1 MTIPGTFGGGTDL
14 ERLKQVLAG
23 WRTSLVDLSGR
34 NRLLN
39 FRHTKSATLEITQPP
54 AETLV
59 RGLERGWDFAPLPD
73 EELEGEEAG
82 SAEDRTAPRRLA
94 EIRGSADGI
103 VTQKTTGP
111 ALQRA
116 LTGLR
121 SRSSQIF
128 NDYGLWTLQLGVGVL
143 HWREDGAETGSDA
156 PLVLV
161 PARVTR
167 MPNGRMRLELNEDE
181 EPRLNPALRVKLEQF
196 HIDWAPVTEQDP
208 TDLAAVF
215 AAVTQSVAGRSGWKV
230 SPRVVLALFA
240 SHKESMYQDL
250 LENESSVLASDLVK
264 AVALGPKAGLASD
277 RFDFEEIELDRIDQL
292 SPPED
297 SPLVL
302 DADASQRQAVAAAV
316 AGQSFVLDGPPGTG
330 KSQTITNMIAG
341 LIHAGRSVLFVSEKA
356 AALDVVLDRLRSVGL
371 DSYALALHSHNTSR
385 RAVAQELG
393 RALEEEPRAPQLSQ
407 QAVTLARETRQALS
421 GYADAMNEV
430 CEPLGK
436 TLHDVI
442 GRVGRLSGAPV
453 AYLTPAAG
461 GGKDDKPFVAATLS
475 TQDLHL
481 VIEATQAIADA
492 WQAVADPS
500 FPWRDLRAGTPHPRP
515 ALDQAMAALEGLV
528 TAVSRYPELGPE
540 GSLAG
545 DEIGVVRLTG
555 LLSLIEARHDV
566 PEHWLTAL
574 DFAETV
580 DNPVDAFLTEL
591 RKANRAAA
599 TARTAAGARWEE
611 LSARLTAEKSAAE
624 STLAGLAPPG
634 IDLSPLTEE
643 RAGELAREF
652 EATADGLDRTHG
664 HLSYLAR
671 RFGLDVPRD
680 TEAAT
685 QVCDIVALTGSGHRP
700 PRSWFEPGGAAK
712 ADQAAVRV
720 IADRLRA
727 FSAHR
732 DGVLSARAEATALAG
747 PGWADLPIGLSADPS
762 PAEQALA
769 DLEPTGLD
777 ITSCTR
783 RYATET
789 LDRFSALAE
798 TLESAE
804 RHAEAASVLLGLD
817 RPRSTAGDE
826 DLVALIGLT
835 TAAHRA
841 LAAWHD
847 PAVLPRV
854 RDAAADITEAAER
867 LADAERAARDTFCRE
882 ALSTPGLPDLIRRLT
897 EGSRGIGG
905 LLSSGIRA
913 DRKAVAGIT
922 VAGSWRSDL
931 YDKLPSALAWHTAHD
946 RLKQLTRDHREL
958 LGVYAASELPDVP
971 ALQAAV
977 AHAASV
983 HRLAPD
989 AVLTPHR
996 RTTLAAQ
1003 TADGVTPSPELLGL
1017 GAALRDELGAWTAQL
1032 NDPSLRSDADVLIK
1046 QPLGSVARRLRVHL
1060 DPLREAIALLD
1071 TLTAVGRRAGGA
1083 SERTVSAARG
1093 AVATAHRARRETESF
1108 AAEETTHRRLL
1119 GPWYRGLDTDP
1130 SRLRDDVPGDS
1141 TGHEA
1146 TGQLLRLAWEASEP
1160 AGAAGPGQSARVTAQ
1175 DIELLGRYATDG
1187 HPDTDLL
1194 RRAIETA
1201 RTVEKLAPAALADPA
1216 RRARLA
1222 DGMTDGTPE
1231 PHEAL
1236 RQAEQVRS
1244 ELEIWQSHVRLPHL
1258 SAAGNQLLNL
1268 PHDEAAR
1275 WFRVHVE
1282 PFEDA
1287 ADLIHSVARVAD
1299 TTQGLTLSRAREA
1312 VTAVVQARA
1321 ATVRFTKHASAHR
1334 DLLGELYRSTATDR
1348 SEVLDALDWAQKV
1361 RRSSDGGHSAPLTP
1375 AAAHTMLTAPVD
1387 PSVAQRHEDWRR
1399 QRDALADHF
1408 QPPRDRDLR
1417 RELQHSLSAAR
1428 TYLSRLDDDPYGPET
1443 WTSCAQALTRLK
1455 GYGLD
1460 GLPAQLA
1467 QRDVSA
1473 AEFPAAMERAVLTA
1487 WIERRFELDARLKP
1501 MRAVERDQLVERF
1514 RAADRDLVQAAHA
1527 DVIAACND
1535 RRPRRTS
1542 VGQAAVLRRQA
1553 QLKTRHMPVRRL
1565 LGETR
1570 EVVRLI
1576 KPCFMMSPLTVSQFL
1591 PSDFR
1596 FDVVIF
1602 DEASQV
1608 LPQDAVNSIYRG
1620 DALIVAGDQK
1630 QLPPTSFFS
1639 AGGGSG
1645 EDEEWDEDGAA
1656 DFESVLDACKATGV
1670 LKGLPLRWHYR
1681 SRHEN
1686 LIAFSNHEFY
1696 YEKPMV
1702 TFPGA
1707 LEQSPDVGVEFI
1719 KADGVYDKGGRSNNP
1734 LEAARVAQRV
1744 MHHFATRPGLTLGV
1758 VALSKAQAEA
1768 VEEAVQ
1774 KARAA
1779 RPDLDRF
1786 FTDDRLDG
1794 FFVKNLET
1802 VQGDERDVIIL
1813 SVGYGPDQ
1821 QGKLGLS
1828 FGPINREGGWRRLNV
1843 AVTRARRRMEVVA
1856 SFYGGDL
1863 RDSTNKSV
1871 QHLKRYLQY
1880 AQHGPQVLQTQTAD
1894 PDAAPE
1900 SPFEEEVLDVLRDW
1914 GYSVQP
1920 QVGVAGFRIDMAVR
1934 HPDAPGSYALGVE
1947 CDGAMYH
1954 SSRVARDRDRLRE
1967 SILSDLGWKLHRI
1980 WGTDWYRS
1988 RRDAMARLRAA
1999 VEAACARDPHESGP
2013 EPDSV
2018 PVTVEETPQAL
2029 PDAVP
2034 AATASAPP
2042 AATAPTVT
2050 FVPVDDAPAPW
2061 SRPYQEAE
2069 EAELDKLRKASAR
2082 RRNRVG
2088 IELQDPDA
2096 GGVVGDVV
2104 RCVIEVEGPVT
2115 EELIFTRVRSA
2126 WGLARSGQV
2135 IQDRIRRVLRKLVTK
2150 GEIVRTGDAYDR
2162 PGHEAEVARTPTS
2175 RFTRKVTQV
2184 PSVERQL
2191 ALRSVVEESPGVQ
2204 RAELLREVA
2213 RFFGWARLGSDI
2225 RDALTEDIDGLVAQG
2240 ALDET
2245 DGGLLPVDGD

>member
-14 ERLKQVLAG
+14 ERLKQVLAV

-54 AETLV
+54 AELLV
-59 RGLERGWDFAPLPD
+59 RGLDRGWDFAPLPD

-82 SAEDRTAPRRLA
+82 SAEDGTASRRLA

-111 ALQRA
+111 ALRRA

-121 SRSSQIF
+121 SRSTQIF

-167 MPNGRMRLELNEDE
+167 MSNGRMRLELNEDE

-208 TDLAAVF
+208 TDLAAVL
-215 AAVTQSVAGRSGWKV
+215 AAVTESVAGKSGWKV
-230 SPRVVLALFA
+230 SRRVVLALFA

-250 LENESSVLASDLVK
+250 LENESRVLASDLVK
-264 AVALGPKAGLASD
+264 AVALGPNAGLASD

-371 DSYALALHSHNTSR
+371 DSYALPLHSHNTSR

-393 RALEEEPRAPQLSQ
+393 RALEEEPQAPQLSQ
-407 QAVTLARETRQALS
+407 QAVALARETRQALS

-442 GRVGRLSGAPV
+442 GRVGRLSDAPV

-475 TQDLHL
+475 SQDLHL

-528 TAVSRYPELGPE
+528 TAVARYPELGPG
-540 GSLAG
+540 GSPAG
-545 DEIGVVRLTG
+545 DESGVVRLTG
-555 LLSLIEARHDV
+555 LLSLIESRHDV
-566 PEHWLTAL
+566 PEHWLTTP

-599 TARTAAGARWEE
+599 SARSAAGARWEE

-643 RAGELAREF
+643 RAGQLAREF

-664 HLSYLAR
+664 HLSDLAR

-685 QVCDIVALTGSGHRP
+685 QVCDVVALAGSGHRP
-700 PRSWFEPGGAAK
+700 LGSWFEPGGAAR

-727 FSAHR
+727 FFAHR

-769 DLEPTGLD
+769 DLDPAGLD

-783 RYATET
+783 RYAAEN

-804 RHAEAASVLLGLD
+804 RHAESASALLGLD
-817 RPRSTAGDE
+817 RPRSTAGAE
-826 DLVALIGLT
+826 DLVALIDLT
-835 TAAHRA
+835 TAPHRA
-841 LAAWHD
+841 PATWHD
-847 PAVLPRV
+847 PAVLLRV
-854 RDAAADITEAAER
+854 QDAVADITEAADR
-867 LADAERAARDTFCRE
+867 LADAERSARDTFRHE
-882 ALSTPGLPDLIRRLT
+882 TLSTPGLPDLIRRLT

-922 VAGSWRSDL
+922 VTGSWRSDL
-931 YDKLPSALAWHTAHD
+931 YDKLPSALAWHSAHD
-946 RLKQLTRDHREL
+946 RLKQLTLGHREL
-958 LGVYAASELPDVP
+958 LGVYATSELPDVP

-977 AHAASV
+977 AHAESV
-983 HRLAPD
+983 HRLAQD

-1003 TADGVTPSPELLGL
+1003 TADGGTPSPELLGL
-1017 GAALRDELGAWTAQL
+1017 GAALRDELDSWTAQL
-1032 NDPSLRSDADVLIK
+1032 NDPSLRSDADELIK
-1046 QPLGSVARRLRVHL
+1046 QPLGSAVRRLRAHL

-1071 TLTAVGRRAGGA
+1071 TLTAVGRRAEGA
-1083 SERTVSAARG
+1083 SERTVSVARG
-1093 AVATAHRARRETESF
+1093 AVAAAHRARRETESF
-1108 AAEETTHRRLL
+1108 AAQEATHRRLL

-1130 SRLRDDVPGDS
+1130 SRFRDDDHGDS

-1160 AGAAGPGQSARVTAQ
+1160 AGAAGPAQFARATEH
-1175 DIELLGRYATDG
+1175 DIELLGRYAPDG
-1187 HPDTDLL
+1187 HPDSDLL
-1194 RRAIETA
+1194 RRSIEAA
-1201 RTVEKLAPAALADPA
+1201 RTVEKLALAALADPV
-1216 RRARLA
+1216 RRTRLA
-1222 DGMTDGTPE
+1222 DGMTDGTPV

-1236 RQAEQVRS
+1236 RQAEQIRS
-1244 ELEIWQSHVRLPHL
+1244 ELEIWQRHVRLPHL
-1258 SAAGNQLLNL
+1258 SAAGNQLLHL
-1268 PHDEAAR
+1268 PLDEAAR

-1287 ADLIHSVARVAD
+1287 VDLVHSVARVAD
-1299 TTQGLTLSRAREA
+1299 TTENLTLGRAREA

-1321 ATVRFTKHASAHR
+1321 AAAGFTEHASAHR

-1348 SEVLDALDWAQKV
+1348 SDVLDALDWAQKV
-1361 RRSSDGGHSAPLTP
+1361 RRSSDGSYSAPLTQ
-1375 AAAHTMLTAPVD
+1375 AAAHTMLTAPAD

-1408 QPPRDRDLR
+1408 QPPRDRALR
-1417 RELQHSLSAAR
+1417 RELQQSLSAAR
-1428 TYLSRLDDDPYGPET
+1428 AYLSRLDDDPYGPEA
-1443 WTSCAQALTRLK
+1443 WTSCAQALTRLR

-1460 GLPAQLA
+1460 GLPGQLA

-1473 AEFPAAMERAVLTA
+1473 ADFPAAMERAVLTA
-1487 WIERRFELDARLKP
+1487 WIERRFELDARLLP

-1514 RAADRDLVQAAHA
+1514 RTADRDLVQAAHA

-1639 AGGGSG
+1639 AGGGG
-1645 EDEEWDEDGAA
+1645 DEDDEWDEDGAA
-1656 DFESVLDACKATGV
+1656 GFESVLDACKATGV
-1670 LKGLPLRWHYR
+1670 LRGLPLRWHYR

-1696 YEKPMV
+1696 ENTMV

-1744 MHHFATRPGLTLGV
+1744 IHHFATRPGLTLGV

-1774 KARAA
+1774 KARTA

-1821 QGKLGLS
+1821 QGKLASS

-1863 RDSTNKSV
+1863 RDSPNKSV

-1880 AQHGPQVLQTQTAD
+1880 AQHGPQVLETHTAD
-1894 PDAAPE
+1894 PEAAPE

-1934 HPDAPGSYALGVE
+1934 HPAAPGSYALGIE

-1954 SSRVARDRDRLRE
+1954 SSRAARDRDRLRE
-1967 SILSDLGWKLHRI
+1967 SVLRDLGWKLHRI

-1999 VEAACARDPHESGP
+1999 VEAACAQDPHGSRP
-2013 EPDSV
+2013 EPEPV
-2018 PVTVEETPQAL
+2018 PVVVEEAPGAL
-2029 PDAVP
+2029 ADTVP
-2034 AATASAPP
+2034 AAAAPS
-2042 AATAPTVT
+2042 AATARTVT
-2050 FVPVDDAPAPW
+2050 IVPVDDAPAPW

-2082 RRNRVG
+2082 RRDRVG

-2150 GEIVRTGDAYDR
+2150 GEILRVGDAYDR
-2162 PGHEAEVARTPTS
+2162 PGHEVEVARTPTS

-2225 RDALTEDIDGLVAQG
+2225 RDALTDDIDDLVATG

-2245 DGGLLPVDGD
+2245 DGGLLPVDGG

>member
-14 ERLKQVLAG
+14 ERLKQVLAD

-54 AETLV
+54 AETLI

-73 EELEGEEAG
+73 EELEDEEAR
-82 SAEDRTAPRRLA
+82 SDEDGTASRRLA

-121 SRSSQIF
+121 SRSTQIF

-167 MPNGRMRLELNEDE
+167 MSNGRMRLELNDDE

-208 TDLAAVF
+208 TDLAAVL
-215 AAVTQSVAGRSGWKV
+215 AAVTESVAGKSGWKV

-250 LENESSVLASDLVK
+250 LENESRVLASDLVK

-393 RALEEEPRAPQLSQ
+393 RALEEEPQAPQLSQ

-442 GRVGRLSGAPV
+442 GRVGRLSDAPV

-475 TQDLHL
+475 SQDLNL

-515 ALDQAMAALEGLV
+515 ALDQAMAALEGFI
-528 TAVSRYPELGPE
+528 TAVARYPELGAG
-540 GSLAG
+540 GSPAG
-545 DEIGVVRLTG
+545 DESGVVRLTG
-555 LLSLIEARHDV
+555 LLSLIESRHDV
-566 PEHWLTAL
+566 PEHWLTTP

-580 DNPVDAFLTEL
+580 DNPVDAFLSEL

-599 TARTAAGARWEE
+599 SARSAAGARWEE
-611 LSARLTAEKSAAE
+611 LSARLTAEKSAEE

-664 HLSYLAR
+664 HLSDLAR

-685 QVCDIVALTGSGHRP
+685 QVCDVIALAGSGHRP
-700 PRSWFEPGGAAK
+700 LGSWFEPGGAAR

-727 FSAHR
+727 VFAHR

-769 DLEPTGLD
+769 DLDPAGLD

-783 RYATET
+783 RYAAEN

-804 RHAEAASVLLGLD
+804 RHAESASALLGLD
-817 RPRSTAGDE
+817 RPRSTAGAD
-826 DLVALIGLT
+826 DLVALIDLT
-835 TAAHRA
+835 TAPHRA
-841 LAAWHD
+841 PATWHD

-854 RDAAADITEAAER
+854 QDAVADITEAADR
-867 LADAERAARDTFCRE
+867 LADAERSARDTFRHE
-882 ALSTPGLPDLIRRLT
+882 TLSTPGLPDLIRRLT

-913 DRKAVAGIT
+913 DRKTVAGIT

-946 RLKQLTRDHREL
+946 RLKQLTLDHREL
-958 LGVYAASELPDVP
+958 LGVYATSELPDVP

-977 AHAASV
+977 AHAESV
-983 HRLAPD
+983 HRLAQD

-996 RTTLAAQ
+996 RTILAAQ
-1003 TADGVTPSPELLGL
+1003 TADGGTSSPELLGL

-1032 NDPSLRSDADVLIK
+1032 NDPSLRPAADELIK
-1046 QPLGSVARRLRVHL
+1046 QPLGSVARRLRAHL
-1060 DPLREAIALLD
+1060 DPLREAVELLD
-1071 TLTAVGRRAGGA
+1071 TLTALGRRAGGA
-1083 SERTVSAARG
+1083 SERTVSVARG
-1093 AVATAHRARRETESF
+1093 AVAAAHRARRETESF

-1130 SRLRDDVPGDS
+1130 SRFRDDAPEDS

-1146 TGQLLRLAWEASEP
+1146 TGQLLRLAWEATES
-1160 AGAAGPGQSARVTAQ
+1160 AGAAGPTQFARTSEQ
-1175 DIELLGRYATDG
+1175 DVELLGRYAPDG
-1187 HPDTDLL
+1187 HPDSDLL
-1194 RRAIETA
+1194 RRAIETTRA
-1201 RTVEKLAPAALADPA
+1201 VEKLAPAALADPA

-1222 DGMTDGTPE
+1222 DGMTDGTPA

-1236 RQAEQVRS
+1236 RQAEQIRS

-1258 SAAGNQLLNL
+1258 SAAGNQLLHL
-1268 PHDEAAR
+1268 PLDEAAR

-1282 PFEDA
+1282 PLEDA
-1287 ADLIHSVARVAD
+1287 ADLVHSVARVAD
-1299 TTQGLTLSRAREA
+1299 TTENLTLGRAREA

-1321 ATVRFTKHASAHR
+1321 AAAGFTEHASAHR
-1334 DLLGELYRSTATDR
+1334 DLLGGLYRSTATDR
-1348 SEVLDALDWAQKV
+1348 SDVLDALDWAQKV
-1361 RRSSDGGHSAPLTP
+1361 RRSSDGSHSARLTQ
-1375 AAAHTMLTAPVD
+1375 AAAHTMLSAPAD

-1408 QPPRDRDLR
+1408 QPPRDRALR
-1417 RELQHSLSAAR
+1417 RELQQSLSAAR
-1428 TYLSRLDDDPYGPET
+1428 AYLSRLDDDPYGPEA

-1460 GLPAQLA
+1460 GLPGQLA

-1473 AEFPAAMERAVLTA
+1473 ADFPAAMERAVLTA

-1514 RAADRDLVQAAHA
+1514 RTADRDLVQAAHA

-1620 DALIVAGDQK
+1620 DALIVAGDPK

-1639 AGGGSG
+1639 AGGGSD
-1645 EDEEWDEDGAA
+1645 EDDEWDEDGAA
-1656 DFESVLDACKATGV
+1656 GFESVLDACKATGV
-1670 LKGLPLRWHYR
+1670 LRGLPLRWHYR

-1696 YEKPMV
+1696 DNTMV

-1744 MHHFATRPGLTLGV
+1744 IHHFATRPGLTLGV

-1774 KARAA
+1774 KARTA

-1821 QGKLGLS
+1821 QGKLASS

-1863 RDSTNKSV
+1863 RDSPNKSV
-1871 QHLKRYLQY
+1871 QHLKRYRQY
-1880 AQHGPQVLQTQTAD
+1880 AQHGPQVLETHTAD
-1894 PDAAPE
+1894 PEAGPE

-1934 HPDAPGSYALGVE
+1934 HPAAPGSYALGIE

-1954 SSRVARDRDRLRE
+1954 SSRAARDRDRLRE
-1967 SILSDLGWKLHRI
+1967 SVLSDLGWKLHRI

-1988 RRDAMARLRAA
+1988 RRDAMARLRAV
-1999 VEAACARDPHESGP
+1999 VETACAQDPHGSSPEP
-2013 EPDSV
+2013 EPD
-2018 PVTVEETPQAL
+2018 PVTVEEAPEVLADT
-2029 PDAVP
+2029 VP
-2034 AATASAPP
+2034 AAAAAVPS
-2042 AATAPTVT
+2042 AATARTVT

-2082 RRNRVG
+2082 RRDRVG

-2150 GEIVRTGDAYDR
+2150 GEILRVGDAYDR
-2162 PGHEAEVARTPTS
+2162 PGHEVEVARTPTS

-2213 RFFGWARLGSDI
+2213 RFFGWARIGSDI
-2225 RDALTEDIDGLVAQG
+2225 RDALTDDIDDLVARG

>member
-1 MTIPGTFGGGTDL
+1 M
-14 ERLKQVLAG
+14 
-23 WRTSLVDLSGR
+23 
-34 NRLLN
+34 
-39 FRHTKSATLEITQPP
+39 H
-54 AETLV
+54 
-59 RGLERGWDFAPLPD
+59 
-73 EELEGEEAG
+73 
-82 SAEDRTAPRRLA
+82 
-94 EIRGSADGI
+94 
-103 VTQKTTGP
+103 
-111 ALQRA
+111 
-116 LTGLR
+116 
-121 SRSSQIF
+121 
-128 NDYGLWTLQLGVGVL
+128 
-143 HWREDGAETGSDA
+143 
-156 PLVLV
+156 
-161 PARVTR
+161 
-167 MPNGRMRLELNEDE
+167 
-181 EPRLNPALRVKLEQF
+181 
-196 HIDWAPVTEQDP
+196 
-208 TDLAAVF
+208 
-215 AAVTQSVAGRSGWKV
+215 
-230 SPRVVLALFA
+230 
-240 SHKESMYQDL
+240 
-250 LENESSVLASDLVK
+250 
-264 AVALGPKAGLASD
+264 
-277 RFDFEEIELDRIDQL
+277 
-292 SPPED
+292 
-297 SPLVL
+297 
-302 DADASQRQAVAAAV
+302 
-316 AGQSFVLDGPPGTG
+316 
-330 KSQTITNMIAG
+330 
-341 LIHAGRSVLFVSEKA
+341 
-356 AALDVVLDRLRSVGL
+356 
-371 DSYALALHSHNTSR
+371 
-385 RAVAQELG
+385 
-393 RALEEEPRAPQLSQ
+393 PRA
-407 QAVTLARETRQALS
+407 
-421 GYADAMNEV
+421 
-430 CEPLGK
+430 
-436 TLHDVI
+436 
-442 GRVGRLSGAPV
+442 AP
-453 AYLTPAAG
+453 Y
-461 GGKDDKPFVAATLS
+461 
-475 TQDLHL
+475 
-481 VIEATQAIADA
+481 
-492 WQAVADPS
+492 
-500 FPWRDLRAGTPHPRP
+500 HPV
-515 ALDQAMAALEGLV
+515 LC
-528 TAVSRYPELGPE
+528 
-540 GSLAG
+540 
-545 DEIGVVRLTG
+545 
-555 LLSLIEARHDV
+555 
-566 PEHWLTAL
+566 W
-574 DFAETV
+574 
-580 DNPVDAFLTEL
+580 
-591 RKANRAAA
+591 ANRAAA
-599 TARTAAGARWEE
+599 SARSAAGARWEE
-611 LSARLTAEKSAAE
+611 LSARLTAEKSAEE

-664 HLSYLAR
+664 HLSDLAR

-685 QVCDIVALTGSGHRP
+685 QVCDVVALAGSGHRP
-700 PRSWFEPGGAAK
+700 LGSWFEPGGAAR

-727 FSAHR
+727 FFAHR

-769 DLEPTGLD
+769 DLDPAGLD

-783 RYATET
+783 RYAAEN

-798 TLESAE
+798 TLESSE
-804 RHAEAASVLLGLD
+804 RHAESASALLGLD
-817 RPRSTAGDE
+817 RPRSTAGAE
-826 DLVALIGLT
+826 DLVALIDLT
-835 TAAHRA
+835 TAPHRA
-841 LAAWHD
+841 PATWHD

-854 RDAAADITEAAER
+854 QDAVADITEAADR
-867 LADAERAARDTFCRE
+867 LADAERSARDTFRHE
-882 ALSTPGLPDLIRRLT
+882 TLSTPGLPDLIRRLT

-946 RLKQLTRDHREL
+946 RLKQLTLGHREL
-958 LGVYAASELPDVP
+958 LGVYATSELPDVP

-977 AHAASV
+977 AHAESV
-983 HRLAPD
+983 HRLAQD

-1003 TADGVTPSPELLGL
+1003 TADGGTPSPELLGL
-1017 GAALRDELGAWTAQL
+1017 GAALRDELDSWTAQL
-1032 NDPSLRSDADVLIK
+1032 NDPSLRSDADELIK
-1046 QPLGSVARRLRVHL
+1046 QPLGSAARRLRAHL

-1071 TLTAVGRRAGGA
+1071 TLTEVGRRAEGA
-1083 SERTVSAARG
+1083 SERTVSVARG
-1093 AVATAHRARRETESF
+1093 AVAAAHRARRETESF
-1108 AAEETTHRRLL
+1108 AAQEATHRRLL

-1130 SRLRDDVPGDS
+1130 SRFRDDDHGDS

-1160 AGAAGPGQSARVTAQ
+1160 AGAAGPAQFARATEH
-1175 DIELLGRYATDG
+1175 DIELLGRYAPDG
-1187 HPDTDLL
+1187 HPDSDLL
-1194 RRAIETA
+1194 RRSIEAA
-1201 RTVEKLAPAALADPA
+1201 RTVEKLALAALADPV
-1216 RRARLA
+1216 RRTRLA
-1222 DGMTDGTPE
+1222 DGMTDGTPV

-1236 RQAEQVRS
+1236 RQAEQIRS
-1244 ELEIWQSHVRLPHL
+1244 ELEIWQRHVRLPHL
-1258 SAAGNQLLNL
+1258 SAAGNQLLHL
-1268 PHDEAAR
+1268 PLDEAAR

-1287 ADLIHSVARVAD
+1287 VDLVHSVARVAD
-1299 TTQGLTLSRAREA
+1299 TTENLTLGRAREA

-1321 ATVRFTKHASAHR
+1321 AAAGFTEHASAHR

-1348 SEVLDALDWAQKV
+1348 SDVLDALDWAQKV
-1361 RRSSDGGHSAPLTP
+1361 RRSSDGSYSAPLTQ
-1375 AAAHTMLTAPVD
+1375 AAAHTMLTAPAD

-1408 QPPRDRDLR
+1408 QPPRDRALR
-1417 RELQHSLSAAR
+1417 RELQQSLSAAR
-1428 TYLSRLDDDPYGPET
+1428 AYLSRLDDDPYGPEA
-1443 WTSCAQALTRLK
+1443 WTSCAQALTRLR

-1460 GLPAQLA
+1460 GLPGQLA

-1473 AEFPAAMERAVLTA
+1473 ADFPAAMERAVLTA
-1487 WIERRFELDARLKP
+1487 WIERRFELDARLLP

-1514 RAADRDLVQAAHA
+1514 RTADRDLVQAAHA

-1639 AGGGSG
+1639 AGGGG
-1645 EDEEWDEDGAA
+1645 DEDDEWDEDGAA
-1656 DFESVLDACKATGV
+1656 GFESVLDACKATGV
-1670 LKGLPLRWHYR
+1670 LRGLPLRWHYR

-1696 YEKPMV
+1696 ENTMV

-1744 MHHFATRPGLTLGV
+1744 IHHFATRPGLTLGV

-1774 KARAA
+1774 KARTA

-1821 QGKLGLS
+1821 QGKLASS

-1863 RDSTNKSV
+1863 RDSPNKSV

-1880 AQHGPQVLQTQTAD
+1880 AQHGPQVLETHTAD
-1894 PDAAPE
+1894 PEAAPE

-1934 HPDAPGSYALGVE
+1934 HPAAPGSYALGIE

-1954 SSRVARDRDRLRE
+1954 SSRAARDRDRLRE
-1967 SILSDLGWKLHRI
+1967 SVLSDLGWKLHRI

-1999 VEAACARDPHESGP
+1999 VEAACAQDPHGSRP
-2013 EPDSV
+2013 EPEPV
-2018 PVTVEETPQAL
+2018 PVVVEEAPGAL
-2029 PDAVP
+2029 ADTVP
-2034 AATASAPP
+2034 AAAAAAPS
-2042 AATAPTVT
+2042 AATARTVT
-2050 FVPVDDAPAPW
+2050 IVPVDDAPAPW

-2082 RRNRVG
+2082 RRDRVG

-2150 GEIVRTGDAYDR
+2150 GEILRVGDAYDR
-2162 PGHEAEVARTPTS
+2162 PGHEVEVARTPTS

-2225 RDALTEDIDGLVAQG
+2225 RDALTDDIDDLVATG

>member
-73 EELEGEEAG
+73 EDLEDEEAG
-82 SAEDRTAPRRLA
+82 SAEDGTAPHRLA

-167 MPNGRMRLELNEDE
+167 MSNGRMRLELNDDE

-208 TDLAAVF
+208 TDLAAVL
-215 AAVTQSVAGRSGWKV
+215 AAVTESVAGKSGWKV

-250 LENESSVLASDLVK
+250 LENESRVLASDLVK
-264 AVALGPKAGLASD
+264 AVALGPNAGLASD

-341 LIHAGRSVLFVSEKA
+341 LMHAGRSVLFVSEKA

-393 RALEEEPRAPQLSQ
+393 RALEEEPQAPQLSQ

-442 GRVGRLSGAPV
+442 GRVGRLSDAPV
-453 AYLTPAAG
+453 AYLTPTAG

-475 TQDLHL
+475 SQDLHL

-515 ALDQAMAALEGLV
+515 ALDQAMAALEGFV
-528 TAVSRYPELGPE
+528 TAVARYPELGP
-540 GSLAG
+540 GGFPAG
-545 DEIGVVRLTG
+545 DESGVVRLTG
-555 LLSLIEARHDV
+555 LLSLIESRHDV
-566 PEHWLTAL
+566 PEHWLTAT

-599 TARTAAGARWEE
+599 SARSAAGARWEE

-624 STLAGLAPPG
+624 NTLAGLAPPG
-634 IDLSPLTEE
+634 IDLSPLMEE

-664 HLSYLAR
+664 HLSDLAR

-685 QVCDIVALTGSGHRP
+685 QVCDIVALAGSGHRP
-700 PRSWFEPGGAAK
+700 LGSWFEPGGAAR

-727 FSAHR
+727 FSAHC

-747 PGWADLPIGLSADPS
+747 PGWADLPTGLSADPS

-777 ITSCTR
+777 ITACTR
-783 RYATET
+783 RYAADT

-804 RHAEAASVLLGLD
+804 RHAESASVLLGLD
-817 RPRSTAGDE
+817 RPRSTAGAE
-826 DLVALIGLT
+826 DLVALIDLT
-835 TAAHRA
+835 TAPHRA
-841 LAAWHD
+841 PATWHD

-854 RDAAADITEAAER
+854 QDAVADMTEAADR
-867 LADAERAARDTFCRE
+867 LADAERSARDTFRHE
-882 ALSTPGLPDLIRRLT
+882 TLSTPGLPDLIRRLT

-931 YDKLPSALAWHTAHD
+931 YDKLPSALAWYTAHD
-946 RLKQLTRDHREL
+946 RLKQLTLGHREL
-958 LGVYAASELPDVP
+958 LGVYATSELPDVP

-977 AHAASV
+977 AHAESV
-983 HRLAPD
+983 HRLAQD

-1003 TADGVTPSPELLGL
+1003 TADGGTPSPELLGL
-1017 GAALRDELGAWTAQL
+1017 GAALRDELDSWTAQL
-1032 NDPSLRSDADVLIK
+1032 NDPSLRSDADELIK
-1046 QPLGSVARRLRVHL
+1046 QPLGSAARRLRAHL

-1071 TLTAVGRRAGGA
+1071 TLTAVGRRAEGA
-1083 SERTVSAARG
+1083 SERTVSVARG
-1093 AVATAHRARRETESF
+1093 AVAAAHRARSETESF
-1108 AAEETTHRRLL
+1108 AAHEATHRRLL

-1130 SRLRDDVPGDS
+1130 SRFRDDDHGDS

-1160 AGAAGPGQSARVTAQ
+1160 AGAAGPAQFARATEH
-1175 DIELLGRYATDG
+1175 DIELLGRYAPDG
-1187 HPDTDLL
+1187 HPDSDLL
-1194 RRAIETA
+1194 RRAIEAA
-1201 RTVEKLAPAALADPA
+1201 RTVEKLAPAALADPV
-1216 RRARLA
+1216 RRTRLA
-1222 DGMTDGTPE
+1222 DGMTDGTPV

-1236 RQAEQVRS
+1236 RQAEQIRS
-1244 ELEIWQSHVRLPHL
+1244 ELEIWQRHVRLPHL
-1258 SAAGNQLLNL
+1258 SAAGNQLLHL
-1268 PHDEAAR
+1268 PLDEAAR

-1287 ADLIHSVARVAD
+1287 ADLVHSVARVAD
-1299 TTQGLTLSRAREA
+1299 TTENLTLGRAREA

-1321 ATVRFTKHASAHR
+1321 AAAGFTEHASAHR

-1348 SEVLDALDWAQKV
+1348 SDVLDALDWAQKV
-1361 RRSSDGGHSAPLTP
+1361 RRSSDGSHSAPLTQ
-1375 AAAHTMLTAPVD
+1375 AAAHTMLTAPAD

-1408 QPPRDRDLR
+1408 QPPRDRALR
-1417 RELQHSLSAAR
+1417 RELQQSLAAAR
-1428 TYLSRLDDDPYGPET
+1428 TYLSRLDDDPYGPEA
-1443 WTSCAQALTRLK
+1443 WTSCAQALTRLR

-1460 GLPAQLA
+1460 GLPGQLA

-1473 AEFPAAMERAVLTA
+1473 ADFPAAMERAVLTA

-1514 RAADRDLVQAAHA
+1514 RTADRDLVQAAHA

-1639 AGGGSG
+1639 AGGGG
-1645 EDEEWDEDGAA
+1645 DEDDEWDEDGAA
-1656 DFESVLDACKATGV
+1656 GFESVLDACKATGV
-1670 LKGLPLRWHYR
+1670 LRGLPLRWHYR

-1696 YEKPMV
+1696 DNTMV

-1744 MHHFATRPGLTLGV
+1744 IHHFATRPGLTLGV

-1774 KARAA
+1774 KARTT

-1821 QGKLGLS
+1821 QGKLASS

-1863 RDSTNKSV
+1863 RDSPNKSV

-1894 PDAAPE
+1894 SDAAPE

-1934 HPDAPGSYALGVE
+1934 HPDAPGSYALGIE

-1954 SSRVARDRDRLRE
+1954 SSRAARDRDRLRE
-1967 SILSDLGWKLHRI
+1967 SVLSDLGWKLHRI

-1988 RRDAMARLRAA
+1988 RRDAMARLRAD
-1999 VEAACARDPHESGP
+1999 VEAACAQDPHGSRP
-2013 EPDSV
+2013 EPETV
-2018 PVTVEETPQAL
+2018 PVTVEETPGAL
-2029 PDAVP
+2029 AHAVP
-2034 AATASAPP
+2034 AATVATPP

-2050 FVPVDDAPAPW
+2050 FVPVDDSPAPW

-2082 RRNRVG
+2082 RRDRVG

-2104 RCVIEVEGPVT
+2104 KCVIEVEGPIT

-2150 GEIVRTGDAYDR
+2150 GEILRVGDAYDR
-2162 PGHEAEVARTPTS
+2162 PGHEVEVARTPTS

-2184 PSVERQL
+2184 PLVERQL

-2225 RDALTEDIDGLVAQG
+2225 RDALTDDIDDLVATG

>member
-14 ERLKQVLAG
+14 ERLKQVLAD

-54 AETLV
+54 AETLI

-73 EELEGEEAG
+73 EELEDEEAR
-82 SAEDRTAPRRLA
+82 SDEDGTASRRFA

-121 SRSSQIF
+121 SRSTQIF

-167 MPNGRMRLELNEDE
+167 MSNGRMRLELNDDE

-208 TDLAAVF
+208 TDLAAVL
-215 AAVTQSVAGRSGWKV
+215 AAVTESVAGKSGWKV

-250 LENESSVLASDLVK
+250 LENESRVLASDLVK

-393 RALEEEPRAPQLSQ
+393 RALEEEPQAPQLSQ

-442 GRVGRLSGAPV
+442 GRVGRLSDAPV

-475 TQDLHL
+475 SQDLNL

-515 ALDQAMAALEGLV
+515 ALDQAMAALEGFI
-528 TAVSRYPELGPE
+528 TAVARYPELGAG
-540 GSLAG
+540 GSPAG
-545 DEIGVVRLTG
+545 DESGVVRLTG
-555 LLSLIEARHDV
+555 LLSLIESRHDV
-566 PEHWLTAL
+566 PEHWLTTP

-580 DNPVDAFLTEL
+580 DNPVDAFLSEL

-599 TARTAAGARWEE
+599 SARSAAGARWEE
-611 LSARLTAEKSAAE
+611 LSARLTAEKSAEE

-664 HLSYLAR
+664 HLSDLAR

-685 QVCDIVALTGSGHRP
+685 QVCDVIALAGSGHRP
-700 PRSWFEPGGAAK
+700 LGSWFEPGGAAR

-727 FSAHR
+727 VFAHR

-769 DLEPTGLD
+769 DLDPAGLD

-783 RYATET
+783 RYAAEN

-804 RHAEAASVLLGLD
+804 RHAESASALLGLD
-817 RPRSTAGDE
+817 RPRSTAGAD
-826 DLVALIGLT
+826 DLVALIDLT
-835 TAAHRA
+835 TAPHRA
-841 LAAWHD
+841 PATWHD

-854 RDAAADITEAAER
+854 QDAVADITEAADR
-867 LADAERAARDTFCRE
+867 LADAERSARDTFRHE
-882 ALSTPGLPDLIRRLT
+882 TLSTPGLPDLIRRLT

-913 DRKAVAGIT
+913 DRKTVAGIT

-946 RLKQLTRDHREL
+946 RLKQLTLDHREL
-958 LGVYAASELPDVP
+958 LGVYATSELPDVP

-977 AHAASV
+977 AHAESV
-983 HRLAPD
+983 HRLAQD

-996 RTTLAAQ
+996 RTILAAQ
-1003 TADGVTPSPELLGL
+1003 TADGGTSSPELLGL

-1032 NDPSLRSDADVLIK
+1032 NDPSLRPAADELIK
-1046 QPLGSVARRLRVHL
+1046 QPLGSVARRLRAHL
-1060 DPLREAIALLD
+1060 DPLREAVELLD
-1071 TLTAVGRRAGGA
+1071 TLTALGRRAGGA
-1083 SERTVSAARG
+1083 SERTVSVARG
-1093 AVATAHRARRETESF
+1093 AVAAAHRARRETESF

-1130 SRLRDDVPGDS
+1130 SRFRDDAPEDS

-1146 TGQLLRLAWEASEP
+1146 TGQLLRLAWEATES
-1160 AGAAGPGQSARVTAQ
+1160 AGAAGPTQFARTSEQ
-1175 DIELLGRYATDG
+1175 DVELLGRYAPDG
-1187 HPDTDLL
+1187 HPDSDLL
-1194 RRAIETA
+1194 RRAIETTRA
-1201 RTVEKLAPAALADPA
+1201 VEKLAPAALADPA

-1222 DGMTDGTPE
+1222 DGMTDGTPA

-1236 RQAEQVRS
+1236 RQAEQIRS
-1244 ELEIWQSHVRLPHL
+1244 ELEIWQGHVRLPHL
-1258 SAAGNQLLNL
+1258 SAAGNPLLHL
-1268 PHDEAAR
+1268 PLDEAAR

-1287 ADLIHSVARVAD
+1287 ADLVHSVARVAD
-1299 TTQGLTLSRAREA
+1299 TTENLTLGRAREA

-1321 ATVRFTKHASAHR
+1321 AAAGFTEHASAHR
-1334 DLLGELYRSTATDR
+1334 DLLGVLYRSTATDR
-1348 SEVLDALDWAQKV
+1348 SDVLDALDWAQKV
-1361 RRSSDGGHSAPLTP
+1361 RRLSDGSHSAPLTQ
-1375 AAAHTMLTAPVD
+1375 AAAHTMLTAPAD

-1408 QPPRDRDLR
+1408 QPPRDRALR
-1417 RELQHSLSAAR
+1417 RELQQSLSAAR
-1428 TYLSRLDDDPYGPET
+1428 AYLSRLDDDPYGPEA

-1460 GLPAQLA
+1460 GLPGQLA

-1473 AEFPAAMERAVLTA
+1473 ADFPAAMERAVLTA

-1514 RAADRDLVQAAHA
+1514 RTADRDLVQAAHA

-1639 AGGGSG
+1639 AGGGG
-1645 EDEEWDEDGAA
+1645 DEDDEWDEDGAA
-1656 DFESVLDACKATGV
+1656 GFESVLDACKATGV
-1670 LKGLPLRWHYR
+1670 LRGLPLRWHYR

-1696 YEKPMV
+1696 DNTMV

-1774 KARAA
+1774 KARTA

-1821 QGKLGLS
+1821 QGKLASS

-1863 RDSTNKSV
+1863 RDSPNKSV

-1880 AQHGPQVLQTQTAD
+1880 AQHGPQVLETHTAD
-1894 PDAAPE
+1894 PEAGPE

-1934 HPDAPGSYALGVE
+1934 HPAAPGSYALGIE

-1954 SSRVARDRDRLRE
+1954 SSRAARDRDRLRE
-1967 SILSDLGWKLHRI
+1967 SVLSDLGWKLHRI

-1999 VEAACARDPHESGP
+1999 VEAACAQDPHGSRPEP
-2013 EPDSV
+2013 EPD
-2018 PVTVEETPQAL
+2018 PVTVEEAPEVLADT
-2029 PDAVP
+2029 VP
-2034 AATASAPP
+2034 AAAAAAPS
-2042 AATAPTVT
+2042 AATARTVT

-2082 RRNRVG
+2082 RRDRVG

-2150 GEIVRTGDAYDR
+2150 GEILRVGDAYDR
-2162 PGHEAEVARTPTS
+2162 PGHEVEVARTPTS
-2175 RFTRKVTQV
+2175 RFTRRVTQV

-2225 RDALTEDIDGLVAQG
+2225 RDALTEDIDDLVARG

>member
-14 ERLKQVLAG
+14 ERLKKVLAD

-39 FRHTKSATLEITQPP
+39 FRHTKSATLEITQPS

-73 EELEGEEAG
+73 EEEAG
-82 SAEDRTAPRRLA
+82 SAEGGTAAHQPA
-94 EIRGSADGI
+94 VIRSSAAGI

-121 SRSSQIF
+121 SRSTQIF

-161 PARVTR
+161 PARITR
-167 MPNGRMRLELNEDE
+167 TPNGRMRLELNENE
-181 EPRLNPALRVKLEQF
+181 EPRLNPALKVKLEQF
-196 HIDWAPVTEQDP
+196 HIDWVPVTEQDP
-208 TDLAAVF
+208 TDLAAVL
-215 AAVTQSVAGRSGWKV
+215 AAVTESVAGKSGWKV

-250 LENESSVLASDLVK
+250 LENESRVLASDLVK

-277 RFDFEEIELDRIDQL
+277 RFDFEEIDLDRIDQL

-341 LIHAGRSVLFVSEKA
+341 LMHAGRSVLFVSEKA

-371 DSYALALHSHNTSR
+371 DSYVLALHSHNTSR

-393 RALEEEPRAPQLSQ
+393 RALEEEPQAPQLSQ
-407 QAVTLARETRQALS
+407 QAVALARETRQALS

-442 GRVGRLSGAPV
+442 GRVGRLSDAPV
-453 AYLTPAAG
+453 AYLTPATG
-461 GGKDDKPFVAATLS
+461 DGKGKKPFAADTLS
-475 TQDLHL
+475 SQDLYL
-481 VIEATQAIADA
+481 IVEATQAIADA
-492 WQAVADPS
+492 WQAVADPA
-500 FPWRDLRAGTPHPRP
+500 FPWRDLRADTAHPRP
-515 ALDQAMAALEGLV
+515 ALDQAMAALDGLV
-528 TAVSRYPELGPE
+528 TAVSRYPDLGAG
-540 GSLAG
+540 GSPAG
-545 DEIGVVRLTG
+545 DESDVVRLTG
-555 LLSLIEARHDV
+555 LLSLIESRRTV
-566 PEHWLTAL
+566 PERWLTSD

-599 TARTAAGARWEE
+599 SARSAAGARWEE

-624 STLAGLAPPG
+624 STLTSLSPPG
-634 IDLSPLTEE
+634 ADLSPLTEQ

-652 EATADGLDRTHG
+652 ETTADGLDRTHG
-664 HLSYLAR
+664 NLSDLAR
-671 RFGLDVPRD
+671 RFGLDVPRN
-680 TEAAT
+680 TEAAV
-685 QVCDIVALTGSGHRP
+685 QVCALVALAGSAHRP
-700 PRSWFEPGGAAK
+700 LGAWLEPGGAAK
-712 ADQAAVRV
+712 ADQAAVQV
-720 IADRLRA
+720 IADRLLA
-727 FSAHR
+727 FSACR
-732 DGVLSARAEATALAG
+732 DKVLSAQAEATTLAG

-762 PAEQALA
+762 AAEQALA
-769 DLEPTGLD
+769 ELEPAGPD
-777 ITSCTR
+777 ITSFTR
-783 RYATET
+783 RYAAEA
-789 LDRFSALAE
+789 LDRFSTLAD

-804 RHAEAASVLLGLD
+804 RHAESASALLGLD
-817 RPRSTAGDE
+817 RPRSTAEAE
-826 DLVALIGLT
+826 DRVALIDLT
-835 TAAHRA
+835 TAPHRA
-841 LAAWHD
+841 PATWLD
-847 PAVLPRV
+847 PTVLPCV
-854 RDAAADITEAAER
+854 REAVAEIAEAADHLTNAEQ
-867 LADAERAARDTFCRE
+867 AARETFRHE
-882 ALSTPGLPDLIRRLT
+882 VLSTPGLPELIHRLT
-897 EGSRGIGG
+897 EGPRGIGG

-913 DRKAVAGIT
+913 DRKTVAGIT
-922 VAGSWRSDL
+922 VTGSWRSDL
-931 YDKLPSALAWHTAHD
+931 YDKLPTALAWHTAHH
-946 RLKQLTRDHREL
+946 RLKQLTLDHREL
-958 LGVYAASELPDVP
+958 LGTHAASELPDVP
-971 ALQAAV
+971 ALQAAT
-977 AHAASV
+977 AHAESL

-989 AVLTPHR
+989 AVITPHR
-996 RTTLAAQ
+996 RAKLAAQ
-1003 TADGVTPSPELLGL
+1003 AADGVTPAPDLLDL
-1017 GAALRDELGAWTAQL
+1017 GVALRDELGAWAVQL
-1032 NDPSLRSDADVLIK
+1032 NDPTLRSDADELIK
-1046 QPLGSVARRLRVHL
+1046 QPLGSVARRLRAHL

-1071 TLTAVGRRAGGA
+1071 TLTSVGRRAGETP
-1083 SERTVSAARG
+1083 ERTV
-1093 AVATAHRARRETESF
+1093 AVARAAIAAAHRARRETASF
-1108 AAEETTHRRLL
+1108 AAEEATHRRLF
-1119 GPWYRGLDTDP
+1119 GPWYRGLQTDP
-1130 SRLRDDVPGDS
+1130 SCLRDEAPGVA

-1146 TGQLLRLAWEASEP
+1146 TGQLLRLAWEASAP
-1160 AGAAGPGQSARVTAQ
+1160 AGTAGPDQFARATAQ
-1175 DIELLGRYATDG
+1175 DIELLGRYAPDG
-1187 HPDTDLL
+1187 HPDSDLL
-1194 RRAIETA
+1194 CRAIERA
-1201 RTVEKLAPAALADPA
+1201 RTVEKLAPGTLADPE

-1222 DGMTDGTPE
+1222 EGMTDGTPE

-1236 RQAEQVRS
+1236 RQAERIRS
-1244 ELEIWQSHVRLPHL
+1244 ELEIWQSHTSLPHL
-1258 SAAGNQLLNL
+1258 SGAGHQLLAL
-1268 PHDEAAR
+1268 PLDEAAR
-1275 WFRVHVE
+1275 WFRAHVE

-1287 ADLIHSVARVAD
+1287 ADLVHSVARVAD
-1299 TTQGLTLSRAREA
+1299 TPQDLTLGRAREA

-1321 ATVRFTKHASAHR
+1321 AAARFMENVSAHH
-1334 DLLGELYRSTATDR
+1334 DLLGELYRGTATNR
-1348 SEVLDALDWAQKV
+1348 SDVLDALDWAQKV
-1361 RRSSDGGHSAPLTP
+1361 RRTSDGAHSAPLTP

-1387 PSVAQRHEDWRR
+1387 SSVAQRHEDWRR
-1399 QRDALADHF
+1399 QRDALAEHF

-1417 RELQHSLSAAR
+1417 RELQQSLSAAH
-1428 TYLSRLDDDPYGPET
+1428 TYLSRLDDDPYGPEA
-1443 WTSCAQALTRLK
+1443 WTSCAQALTCLK

-1460 GLPAQLA
+1460 GLPGQLA

-1487 WIERRFELDARLKP
+1487 WIEHRFELDARLKP
-1501 MRAVERDQLVERF
+1501 MRAAERDQLVERF
-1514 RAADRDLVQAAHA
+1514 RTADRDLVEAAHA

-1591 PSDFR
+1591 PPDFR

-1639 AGGGSG
+1639 AGGDSD
-1645 EDEEWDEDGAA
+1645 ENEEWDEDGAVG
-1656 DFESVLDACKATGV
+1656 FESVLDLCKATGV
-1670 LKGLPLRWHYR
+1670 LRGLPLRWHYR

-1696 YEKPMV
+1696 DNTMV

-1707 LEQSPDVGVEFI
+1707 LEQSPEVGVEFI

-1744 MHHFATRPGLTLGV
+1744 IHHFATRPGLTLGV
-1758 VALSKAQAEA
+1758 VALSKTQAEA
-1768 VEEAVQ
+1768 IEEAVR

-1802 VQGDERDVIIL
+1802 VQGDERDVVIL

-1821 QGKLGLS
+1821 QGKLASS

-1863 RDSTNKSV
+1863 RDSPNKSV

-1880 AQHGPQVLQTQTAD
+1880 AQHGPQVLQTQAAD

-1900 SPFEEEVLDVLRDW
+1900 SPFEEEVLDALRGW

-1934 HPDAPGSYALGVE
+1934 HPAAPGSYALGIE

-1954 SSRVARDRDRLRE
+1954 SSRAARDRDRLRE
-1967 SILSDLGWKLHRI
+1967 SVLSDLGWKLHRI

-1999 VEAACARDPHESGP
+1999 VEAACAQDPHGSRP
-2013 EPDSV
+2013 EPEPV
-2018 PVTVEETPQAL
+2018 PVPDEETPQAR
-2029 PDAVP
+2029 DAVAP
-2034 AATASAPP
+2034 AAADAAP
-2042 AATAPTVT
+2042 ATATGPTVT

-2069 EAELDKLRKASAR
+2069 DIELIKLRITSAR
-2082 RRNRVG
+2082 RRNRHG

-2096 GGVVGDVV
+2096 GGVVGDVA

-2135 IQDRIRRVLRKLVTK
+2135 IQDRVRRVLRKLVTK
-2150 GEIVRTGDAYDR
+2150 GEIVRVGDAYDR
-2162 PGHEAEVARTPTS
+2162 PGHEVEVARTPTS

-2225 RDALTEDIDGLVAQG
+2225 RDALTDDIDDLVARG
-2240 ALDET
+2240 TLDET
-2245 DGGLLPVDGD
+2245 DGGLLPSVVD